1 MKVTCVKEAG
11 HSEIHQLLCHVAEAA
26 AVMTGLVMRVV
37 SCYWQ
42 IQLEKHCNCHWATS
56 VSHTVSSLS
65 DSCLSILEGI
75 LLLLTLSLWMC

>member
-37 SCYWQ
+37 SCY
-42 IQLEKHCNCHWATS
+42 
-56 VSHTVSSLS
+56 
-65 DSCLSILEGI
+65 
-75 LLLLTLSLWMC
+75 